1 MPDLTSVEGVFVY
14 LDGTRFAATDV
25 QLLTGGHSGFT
36 YCAKLQT
43 PLPTGETSIVLKHSE
58 GYLAAYQPMEIE
70 AERAVRVM
78 FMRFLAESDPH
89 VSQVYEYE
97 ALVAVSASGLFDS
110 DSVVQV
116 PKPVHFDS
124 ETNTIFMTDLGAVD
138 TLTKVLT
145 DSLQGVH
152 DGDNTESKLKAA
164 CSLASAA
171 GSALGDFVGRFH
183 NWSSSPEQA
192 ALCKRF
198 AHNVAGAKQILSVHH
213 HMTIRSATMFGMM
226 EPWLADIIEQER
238 QDALSFDGGLAIGD
252 FSLDNVLVSQAS
264 EHGGLRLYII
274 DWEMAKP
281 SPPEFDVGEITGA
294 ATSFAR
300 RYGVR
305 DVYPFVPALHRAY
318 SRHRTL
324 DPLKIAR
331 LAGMDTMG
339 LATILTWARGESEE
353 FLKQVTLEGYEL
365 MRLSKTS
372 DINTIKTKS
381 LVKNLFPTEAQQMI

>member
-1 MPDLTSVEGVFVY
+1 MHDLTTVEGILAY
-14 LDGTRFAATDV
+14 LEGTRFAATEV

-36 YCAKLQT
+36 YRAILQT
-43 PLPTGETSIVLKHSE
+43 PLPTGETSVVLKHSE
-58 GYLAAYQPMEIE
+58 GYLAAHQPMKVE
-70 AERAVRVM
+70 AERA
-78 FMRFLAESDPH
+78 
-89 VSQVYEYE
+89 VYEYE

-110 DSVVQV
+110 DSVVQA
-116 PKPVHFDS
+116 PKPLHFDP

-152 DGDNTESKLKAA
+152 DGDNAESKLKAA
-164 CSLASAA
+164 CDLASAA

-198 AHNVAGAKQILSVHH
+198 AHNAAAKQILSLHH
-213 HMTIRSATMFGMM
+213 DKAARSATMFDMM
-226 EPWLADIIEQER
+226 EPWLTDVIEEER
-238 QDALSFDGGLAIGD
+238 QNAASFDGGLAIGD
-252 FSLDNVLVSQAS
+252 LWLDNVLVSQAP

-274 DWEMAKP
+274 DWEVAKP

-318 SRHRTL
+318 NKHRTL

-339 LATILTWARGESEE
+339 FGTVLPWARGESEE

-365 MRLSKTS
+365 MRLSKIS

-381 LVKNLFPTEAQQMI
+381 LVENLFPTEDQQMI